1 MSDEQAEAPPPEPA
15 RGGLAFGVVRLL
27 RPWQWS
33 KNLLCLA
40 GVFFSGKVFDP
51 SALGHALG
59 TAAVFSA
66 TSSGVYA
73 LNDAL
78 DRERDRAHPTK
89 RNRPVASGVV
99 APGLAYGLAAV
110 LAITGL
116 AGGYA
121 LGRAV
126 ALCLALYLLNNALY
140 SFRIKHVALLDVL
153 SIALGFV
160 LRLVAG
166 VVAVGVVP
174 TAWIVTCTLFL
185 ALFLALGKRY
195 GELRRTLAAAEE
207 DSSVRP
213 ALDGYTQA
221 GLEQLLTS
229 AATAA
234 ILAYAV
240 FTTSSGKNP
249 TLIVTL
255 PVVVYGVYAYQQLV
269 MSGEPGSEAP
279 DLLLFRR
286 WRFPAC
292 VVVWLALYYA
302 VDYAGLTLFR

>member
-1 MSDEQAEAPPPEPA
+1 VSEGEGSSAPPPQ
-15 RGGLAFGVVRLL
+15 GGLAFGVLRLL

-33 KNLLCLA
+33 KNSLCLA
-40 GVFFSGKVFDP
+40 GVFFSGKVFEP
-51 SALGHALG
+51 SAVAQALG

-78 DRERDRAHPTK
+78 DRERDREHPTK
-89 RNRPVASGVV
+89 RSRPVASGVV
-99 APGLAYGLAAV
+99 APGLAYGLALV
-110 LAITGL
+110 LALAGL

-121 LGRAV
+121 LSKAV

-140 SFRIKHVALLDVL
+140 SFRLKHVALLDVL

-195 GELRRTLAAAEE
+195 GELRRTLAQDGA
-207 DSSVRP
+207 RP
-213 ALDGYTQA
+213 ALEGYTQA